1 MCEAWNGAMLMYK
14 DEGIREGWLKGK
26 IEGQREGRLEGQ
38 REGRLEGHREGEK
51 SMARKIA
58 ENMYRRGYSLEDTA
72 GLTGIPVKEV
82 GVWFKE
88 FHAN

>member
-1 MCEAWNGAMLMYK
+1 MCEAWDGAMLMYK
-14 DEGIREGWLKGK
+14 DEGIREG
-26 IEGQREGRLEGQ
+26 
-38 REGRLEGHREGEK
+38 EK
-51 SMARKIA
+51 SMARRIA
-58 ENMYRRGYSLEDTA
+58 KNMYRRGYSLEDTA